1 MLKEGS
7 EGGSYP
13 ESAWEKSHV
22 MGKLVRGAGISGP
35 AATVASGRLDS
46 MALRSLG
53 SSIIVR

>member
-1 MLKEGS
+1 MP

-13 ESAWEKSHV
+13 DSWWEKSHV
-22 MGKLVRGAGISGP
+22 MGKLVRGAGASGP
-35 AATVASGRLDS
+35 AGTLASGRFDS